1 MSSRGPLKGAPTP
14 GPIAE
19 ILQHRTRSS
28 QGLFRGWIRTLT
40 PANSWPAVAGLAVFA
55 AMLVLQQL
63 IEPGTQR
70 LLTSVFL
77 FVALAQAWNI
87 IGGYTGYASFGQVAF
102 FGLGAYTVAV
112 LMNNYHVSFWA
123 ALPVAVAVGVAFAVA
138 IGVPLLRLRGHYF
151 AIATLGAAEGAREV
165 INNMTSFTGGGGGI
179 TIPTFGSEAPTPY
192 FGKPG
197 FYLAF
202 LVLAAV
208 SVVIAA
214 VLARSRFGY
223 AMVAVHEDED
233 AAGAIGINTTVV
245 KVVAFGLSAAI
256 VACAGAFY
264 AFQQIEFYPTD
275 VFDASFTVLMVIM
288 VVIGGCGSVAGPL
301 AGAVG
306 LQLLSQFLR
315 VNLGSFNQLIF
326 GAIIVLVVIFFPQGV
341 VIYLRDAWRTR
352 HLSILDNV
360 RRYRL

>member
-1 MSSRGPLKGAPTP
+1 
-14 GPIAE
+14 
-19 ILQHRTRSS
+19 
-28 QGLFRGWIRTLT
+28 
-40 PANSWPAVAGLAVFA
+40 
-55 AMLVLQQL
+55 MLVLQQL

-70 LLTSVFL
+70 LLTTVFM

-87 IGGYTGYASFGQVAF
+87 IGGYTGYASFGQVVF
-102 FGLGAYTVAV
+102 FGLGAYTTAV
-112 LMNNYHVSFWA
+112 LMNNYHVSFWL
-123 ALPVAVAVGVAFAVA
+123 ALPAAILVGVLFAVL

-165 INNMTSFTGGGGGI
+165 INNMTSITGGGGGI
-179 TIPTFGSEAPTPY
+179 TIPTFGDQAPTAY

-202 LVLAAV
+202 LILAAASVAV
-208 SVVIAA
+208 SAA
-214 VLARSRFGY
+214 LARSRFGY

-233 AAGAIGINTTVV
+233 AAGAVGINTTIV
-245 KVVAFGLSAAI
+245 KVVAFGVSAAI

-288 VVIGGCGSVAGPL
+288 VVIGGSGTVVGPL
-301 AGAVG
+301 VGAVG
-306 LQLLSQFLR
+306 LELLSQFLR
-315 VNLGSFNQLIF
+315 VNLGNYNQLVF
-326 GAIIVLVVIFFPQGV
+326 GAIIVLVVVFFPQGV
-341 VIYLRDAWRTR
+341 VNFFRDAWRTR
-352 HLSILDNV
+352 QFSILENV

>member
-1 MSSRGPLKGAPTP
+1 MSAPDL
-14 GPIAE
+14 
-19 ILQHRTRSS
+19 LQRRTRTWPE
-28 QGLFRGWIRTLT
+28 LLT
-40 PANSWPAVAGLAVFA
+40 AWLRSRSAANSWPAVAGLAAFL
-55 AMLVLQQL
+55 AMLAVQQL
-63 IEPGTQR
+63 IAPGTQR

-87 IGGYTGYASFGQVAF
+87 IGGFTGYASFGQVAF

-123 ALPVAVAVGVAFAVA
+123 AMPAAVAVGVLFAVV
-138 IGVPLLRLRGHYF
+138 IGIPLLRLRGHYF

-165 INNMTSFTGGGGGI
+165 INNMTPVTGGGGGI
-179 TIPTFGSEAPTPY
+179 TIPTFGVQTPTPY

-202 LVLAAV
+202 LVLAAL
-208 SVVIAA
+208 SVAVAA
-214 VLARSRFGY
+214 ILARSRFGY

-233 AAGAIGINTTVV
+233 AAGAVGINTTVV
-245 KVVAFGLSAAI
+245 KIVAFAVSAAI

-275 VFDASFTVLMVIM
+275 VFDPSFTVLMVIM
-288 VVIGGCGSVAGPL
+288 VIIGGSGSVLGPL
-301 AGAVG
+301 VGAVG
-306 LQLLSQFLR
+306 LELLSQYLR
-315 VNLGSFNQLIF
+315 VNFESNNQLIF
-326 GAIIVLVVIFFPQGV
+326 GAIIVLVVVFFPQGV
-341 VIYLRDAWRTR
+341 VTYAREAWRTQR
-352 HLSILDNV
+352 FSILDNV